1 VKYRNIYRVLATKD
15 AISIL
20 NDIYE
25 GCKTEQ
31 YLTFSEIKK
40 IYGKSIPS
48 LRRLTNKLS
57 RSGLIKSVKS
67 QNGKDGRTRV
77 FVVTN
82 PDLCDKILEITESI
96 ISA

>member
-1 VKYRNIYRVLATKD
+1 VNYRNIYRVLATKD
-15 AISIL
+15 AVSIL
-20 NDIYE
+20 ADIYE
-25 GCKTEQ
+25 GCKKEQ
-31 YLTFSEIKK
+31 YLTFSEIHK
-40 IYGKSIPS
+40 IYRKSIPA

-67 QNGKDGRTRV
+67 QTGEDGRTRV
-77 FVVTN
+77 FIVTN